1 MTQSFSTFKLT
12 ALALASALLVSAC
25 GGGGGGGSSSSTSTS
40 GPAVFSGTVSGFGS
54 VIVNGTRFS
63 SVGATL
69 RDDDGNSVNLD
80 QLHIGMTVD
89 VSGTSDDATETG
101 SASVLEVEHG
111 IRGQVTA
118 KDAGLGTIT
127 VLNQT
132 IKIDTTTAFQGVP
145 NLAALTVGDTVEVY
159 GSAQADGTLLATLI
173 EVKGLTALSVIG
185 PVSNVT
191 ATTFDIGTLTVN
203 FSSATVNGTLVNGGR
218 VKVKAAAGALSGN
231 TLTATSVKVL
241 GAGSAWGTFSTAGA
255 RIKLKG
261 VADTAP
267 VNGLLTVSGT
277 PVNVSNAAIEGSGSI
292 TAGHFIEV
300 KGTWDGSV
308 LQATKVELEGAR
320 EARIGGRN
328 ELYGVVSNLAGSIA
342 VVNGVSVDLSAAVFK
357 HGSLGQVAV
366 GSYVEIKGNL
376 VGNTLQATKV
386 ELKNGSEKDGVK
398 FEQFGAVTDFVSLSN
413 FKLNG
418 IVVDAS
424 QATFD
429 DLPSSAIANGTYVEI
444 KGTVNSDGV
453 LVATKVEVK
462 GPI

>member
-1 MTQSFSTFKLT
+1 MNQPFSIFKPT

-25 GGGGGGGSSSSTSTS
+25 GGGGGGSSSSTSTS

-89 VSGTSDDATETG
+89 VSGTSDDAAETG
-101 SASVLEVEHG
+101 SADVLEVEHG

-145 NLAALTVGDTVEVY
+145 NLAALSVGQTVEVY

-173 EVKGLTALSVIG
+173 EVKVLTALSVIG

-277 PVNVSNAAIEGSGSI
+277 PVNVSNATIEGSGSI

-328 ELYGVVSNLAGSIA
+328 ELYGVVSNLAGSMA
-342 VVNGVSVDLSAAVFK
+342 VVNGVSVELSAAVFK

-429 DLPSSAIANGTYVEI
+429 DRPSSAIANGTYVEI
-444 KGTVNSDGV
+444 KGTVNSNGV

>member
-12 ALALASALLVSAC
+12 TLALACGLLVSAC
-25 GGGGGGGSSSSTSTS
+25 GGGGGSSSSTSTS

-69 RDDDGNSVNLD
+69 RDDDGNSVNLN

-89 VSGTSDDATETG
+89 VSGTSDDAAETG
-101 SASVLEVEHG
+101 SADVLEVEHG

-118 KDAGLGTIT
+118 KGSGTIT
-127 VLNQT
+127 VLNQI
-132 IKIDTTTAFQGVP
+132 IKIDSTTAFQGVAD
-145 NLAALTVGDTVEVY
+145 LAALSVGQTVEIY
-159 GSAQADGTLLATLI
+159 GSAQADGTLLATLV
-173 EVKGLTALSVIG
+173 EVKVLTALSVIG
-185 PVSNVT
+185 PVSNIT

-203 FSSATVNGTLVNGGR
+203 FSSATVNGTLANGGR

-277 PVNVSNAAIEGSGSI
+277 PVNVSNATIEGNGSI

-328 ELYGVVSNLAGSIA
+328 ELYGVVSSLSGSIA

-366 GSYVEIKGNL
+366 GSYVEIKGNM

-386 ELKNGSEKDGVK
+386 ELKNGSGEGGVS

-429 DLPSSAIANGTYVEI
+429 DLPSSSIANGTYVEI
-444 KGTVNSDGV
+444 KGTVNSNGV

-462 GPI
+462 GLI

>member
-1 MTQSFSTFKLT
+1 MRPIAPLT
-12 ALALASALLVSAC
+12 IAASLVLSAC
-25 GGGGGGGSSSSTSTS
+25 GGGGGGGSSSSSS
-40 GPAVFSGTVSGFGS
+40 SPAVFSGTVSGFGS

-63 SVGATL
+63 SAGATL
-69 RDDDGNSVNLD
+69 RDDDGNAVNLN

-89 VSGTSDDATETG
+89 ISGTSDDAAETG
-101 SASVLEVEHG
+101 SANVLEVEHG

-118 KDAGLGTIT
+118 KDTGLGTIT

-132 IKIDTTTAFQGVP
+132 IKIDSTTAFQGV
-145 NLAALTVGDTVEVY
+145 ADLTSLNVGQTVEVY
-159 GSAQADGTLLATLI
+159 GSAQADGTLLATLV
-173 EVKGLTALSVIG
+173 EVKVLTALSVIG

-191 ATTFDIGTLTVN
+191 GTTFDIGTLTVN

-277 PVNVSNAAIEGSGSI
+277 PVNVSNATIEGSGSI

-308 LQATKVELEGAR
+308 MQATKVELEGAR

-328 ELYGVVSNLAGSIA
+328 ELYGVVSSLAGSIA
-342 VVNGVSVDLSAAVFK
+342 VVNGVSVDLSAAVFR
-357 HGSLGQVAV
+357 HGSLGQVSV
-366 GSYVEIKGNL
+366 GSYVEIKGNM

-386 ELKNGSEKDGVK
+386 ELKNGSEKGGVS

-429 DLPSSAIANGTYVEI
+429 DLPPSSIANGTYVEI
-444 KGTVNSDGV
+444 KGAVNSNGV